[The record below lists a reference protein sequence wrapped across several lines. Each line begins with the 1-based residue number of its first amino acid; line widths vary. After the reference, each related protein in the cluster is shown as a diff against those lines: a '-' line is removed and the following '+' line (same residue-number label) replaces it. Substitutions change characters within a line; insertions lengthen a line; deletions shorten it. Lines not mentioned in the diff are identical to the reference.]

1 MLESRKQGYSLTR
14 GKRVEKQLLFPY
26 PGKAQACYCRSVRVV
41 NQGGNWPFTSAPVC
55 ILFFF
60 SFFILKPSLSPGH
73 KTTALPL
80 QPIFRTLPHA
90 ASTALPLAGVHHFH
104 QFTCCLHQ
112 VVEEESHLPTCNVP
126 SRPALQLRIHR
137 DQSGDIH
144 GADTDA
150 CQDAIRQTTT
160 T

>member
-1 MLESRKQGYSLTR
+1 MPTADVTSSSRPR
-14 GKRVEKQLLFPY
+14 
-26 PGKAQACYCRSVRVV
+26 ARSASKYLKPPPRLD
-41 NQGGNWPFTSAPVC
+41 F
-55 ILFFF
+55 LFFLY
-60 SFFILKPSLSPGH
+60 FFILKPSLSPGN

-80 QPIFRTLPHA
+80 QPICRTLPHA
-90 ASTALPLAGVHHFH
+90 ASIALPLAGVHHFH